1 MFELF
6 IWIKC
11 ESSLSK
17 NFPYCVDRLEKK
29 ILVPEYV
36 AMFVSLP
43 VVEQQDVLNEEV
55 AWMPDVALYIYQIR
69 YQRIAKYF
77 NYFNLLDP

>member
-43 VVEQQDVLNEEV
+43 VVE
-55 AWMPDVALYIYQIR
+55 
-69 YQRIAKYF
+69 
-77 NYFNLLDP
+77 